1 MRSETPTAV
10 VLLAAACLSV
20 LAGGRPAAASA
31 PTLRETHPWGF
42 GASFSWVQTGTPAFA
57 SVGAAAE
64 RALWRYLTVEAA
76 AETGLNA
83 LQADAAATRFDPKL
97 VARLGAAPT
106 LPLDSDEQNL
116 LFAWAGPE
124 LFVGRA
130 YDRLPLAHVEAGYKL
145 RTWMGLSLVGAATAN
160 FALERRA
167 AIVPAGSCLSSCDG
181 PIRYGT
187 RSIGFRF
194 GLGGNF

>member
-1 MRSETPTAV
+1 MRTAAHTAV
-10 VLLAAACLSV
+10 LLMAASGILVGVA
-20 LAGGRPAAASA
+20 GRPAAAA
-31 PTLRETHPWGF
+31 LTLRETHPWGF

-76 AETGLNA
+76 AETGLSA
-83 LQADAAATRFDPKL
+83 LQADGAATRSDPRL
-97 VARLGAAPT
+97 VARLGAVPT
-106 LPLDSDEQNL
+106 LPLDADEQNL
-116 LFAWAGPE
+116 LFASAGPA
-124 LFVGRA
+124 LLVGRA
-130 YDRLPLAHVEAGYKL
+130 YDRLPLAHVEAGYRL
-145 RTWMGLSLVGAATAN
+145 RTWMGLSVVGAATAN

-167 AIVPAGSCLSSCDG
+167 AIVPPGSCLSTCDG